1 MPRFDRTRPSGG
13 TTSLRSVK
21 QVLGCKV
28 GPSGASDFRLATP
41 LPERIVT
48 ELALPDQGGGSESL
62 GLRSPWVGLAKQT
75 CCFPRRFPWLFL
87 ERAHNPRWASQS
99 SRAADPHEVDFP
111 TFPGVGLDAGGPIAD
126 LPGRMARRRRN
137 VRRRA
142 KLVQS
147 APK

>member
-62 GLRSPWVGLAKQT
+62 GLRSPWVGLAKLDLL
-75 CCFPRRFPWLFL
+75 FPKAIPLAL
-87 ERAHNPRWASQS
+87 SGTSSQPAMGLAVQQSLRS
-99 SRAADPHEVDFP
+99 S
-111 TFPGVGLDAGGPIAD
+111 
-126 LPGRMARRRRN
+126 
-137 VRRRA
+137 
-142 KLVQS
+142 
-147 APK
+147 